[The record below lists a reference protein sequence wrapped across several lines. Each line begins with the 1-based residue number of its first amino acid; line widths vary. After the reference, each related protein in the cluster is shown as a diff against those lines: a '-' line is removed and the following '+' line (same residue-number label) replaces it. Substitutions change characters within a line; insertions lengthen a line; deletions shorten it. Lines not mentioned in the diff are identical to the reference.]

1 MILYFL
7 LDRYIKARCATAVAL
22 VCLVNLQQ
30 CKPASSAYEFPRPL
44 VSFHNTPFLSV
55 WTTPPGAFLLTD
67 IRDLPTLVGHPPTS
81 LGRGGGSAIAIVIS
95 PPPCRRCHFEE
106 GTIEEMIDVKLV
118 HTSISVC
125 NLQSNCVCATT
136 IHVDVLETPIPTVVW
151 WIFGRSVPV
160 SC

>member
-1 MILYFL
+1 MIVYFL
-7 LDRYIKARCATAVAL
+7 LDRYIKTRCATAVAL

-55 WTTPPGAFLLTD
+55 WTTPPGIFLLTD
-67 IRDLPTLVGHPPTS
+67 IRDLPTPVGHPPTS
-81 LGRGGGSAIAIVIS
+81 LGRGEGGSAIAIAIS
-95 PPPCRRCHFEE
+95 PPPPPCREEE
-106 GTIEEMIDVKLV
+106 GKKEEMIDVKLV

-136 IHVDVLETPIPTVVW
+136 IHVDVLETPIPTVIW
-151 WIFGRSVPV
+151 WIVGRSVPV